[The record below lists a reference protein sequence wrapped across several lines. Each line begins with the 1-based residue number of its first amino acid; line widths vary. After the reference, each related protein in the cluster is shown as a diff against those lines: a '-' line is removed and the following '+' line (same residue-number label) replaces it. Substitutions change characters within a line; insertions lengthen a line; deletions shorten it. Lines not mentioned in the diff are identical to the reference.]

1 MRQFKFIGTLLHW
14 VILIQDEE
22 NFKLLLRNGA
32 EVDATFKEY
41 GRGKSID
48 GTALCLALQGKSRL
62 MQDELLDR
70 DTDPNAPVIT
80 RWDTEVQKGTV
91 FHVAV
96 RLGKVHVIKRL
107 LEKGATFEKYE
118 AQEDSFTTLTNA
130 LSIAVA
136 YNHFEVIE
144 YLLDHGLDP
153 QSLTST
159 SMVVDADRH
168 EHLQLGTPSYLLQF
182 QTNILGQDISAVPHG
197 ILQKML
203 DKGGLV
209 NCPEEGVVPPIVAH
223 ITRMRIE
230 VVQFL
235 LSNGADIHYN
245 GKFGTPLYHAAH
257 LYDRTFENMLRD
269 RGAVDISTVPYWIGL

>member
-1 MRQFKFIGTLLHW
+1 
-14 VILIQDEE
+14 
-22 NFKLLLRNGA
+22 LLLQNGA

-48 GTALCLALQGKSRL
+48 GTALYLALQGKSRL
-62 MQDELLDR
+62 MQNELLDR
-70 DTDPNAPVIT
+70 DTDPNDPVIT
-80 RWDTEVQKGTV
+80 RWETEVQKGTV
-91 FHVAV
+91 FHVTV
-96 RLGKVHVIKRL
+96 RLGRVHVIKRL

-118 AQEDSFTTLTNA
+118 AQEDSLTTLTTA
-130 LSIAVA
+130 LSTAVA

-144 YLLDHGLDP
+144 YLLDHGSNP

-159 SMVVDADRH
+159 STVVNVDRH
-168 EHLQLGTPSYLLQF
+168 GPLQLGSASHLLQF
-182 QTNILGQDISAVPHG
+182 QTNILGQDISSIPHS

-209 NCPEEGVVPPIVAH
+209 NYPEEDVVPPIVAH

-235 LSNGADIHYN
+235 LSNGADIHYD

-257 LYDRTFENMLRD
+257 LYDRTLENMLRD